1 MHVIRKELFIC
12 LLSDSTVSEDAR
24 IEPRTVATMAVTA
37 KRSNQSARSH
47 LLFEATYVYCLAQ
60 IFFSVPYKF
69 KDILIFFYLFSVAT
83 AYSNFGNRVK
93 KVHQKLGEKIPELA
107 QKAAMV
113 QVS

>member
-1 MHVIRKELFIC
+1 MQLRHSKLMF
-12 LLSDSTVSEDAR
+12 
-24 IEPRTVATMAVTA
+24 
-37 KRSNQSARSH
+37 
-47 LLFEATYVYCLAQ
+47 
-60 IFFSVPYKF
+60 
-69 KDILIFFYLFSVAT
+69 LFSVAT